1 MFKWVSFRELR
12 GLPKQEYANA
22 LREAEITIWLDDDSS
37 FGYSALEAMKS
48 GNIVIA
54 KTTNNEMTW
63 VKTNDEYNDACIW
76 FSNFNEVHRIIASV
90 IRSIVTD
97 AVPEKIINDA
107 KVVSEQYSK
116 NVTETQIVEYV
127 KTTIEKRKNE
137 IMALLTQNEQ

>member
-22 LREAEITIWLDDDSS
+22 LREAEITIWVDDDSS

-54 KTTNNEMTW
+54 KTTNNEMPW
-63 VKTNDEYNDACIW
+63 SKTNNEYNDSCIW
-76 FSNFNEVHRIIASV
+76 FDNFNDVHRIIASV

-97 AVPEKIINDA
+97 VVPEKIVNDA
-107 KVVSEQYSK
+107 KVVSEHYSK

-137 IMALLTQNEQ
+137 YL